1 MFEDCIVN
9 RGRLIVLRLYTDK
22 LCKSVPASVAVEIR
36 KEYFKLIS
44 ELSLNREWKHLTSS
58 LLP

>member
-9 RGRLIVLRLYTDK
+9 IGRLIVLRLYTDK
-22 LCKSVPASVAVEIR
+22 LCKSVPASVAVEIQ

-44 ELSLNREWKHLTSS
+44 ELSLNREWKH
-58 LLP
+58 